1 VGIAHHNQFYE
12 NSGRKFRW
20 KFFFNCRFTQ
30 SSKHFLL
37 NKCCEVSRFIAG
49 VDSFR
54 FLYCFHT
61 SFLPTNLRRSRPEK
75 LRRRLKMG
83 NTTISSLVELWS
95 TSSADDIQSVIRAVC
110 KQMLG
115 NPHVID
121 RERLTI
127 AASQLL
133 ERSLSVRDT
142 DQIQWLNRTAGKIFS
157 IPKVI

>member
-1 VGIAHHNQFYE
+1 
-12 NSGRKFRW
+12 
-20 KFFFNCRFTQ
+20 
-30 SSKHFLL
+30 
-37 NKCCEVSRFIAG
+37 
-49 VDSFR
+49 
-54 FLYCFHT
+54 
-61 SFLPTNLRRSRPEK
+61 
-75 LRRRLKMG
+75 MG